1 MIISANSPFI
11 AGALNTFL
19 LFLQN
24 SSSQSGS
31 GGNVDLNPATVGIPV
46 IAYLIGAAI
55 FLGAV
60 FLLYRRA
67 VNKKKD
73 ILSK

>member
-1 MIISANSPFI
+1 
-11 AGALNTFL
+11 
-19 LFLQN
+19 LQN